1 MVVGFIVETFY
12 KGTLEI
18 GLMLGVMTPLEKDE
32 FELVVELVEL
42 VVLVVVII
50 GGTTTG
56 SKEPSST
63 TLIGLV

>member
-12 KGTLEI
+12 KGALEI
-18 GLMLGVMTPLEKDE
+18 GLMLGVVTLLEKDE
-32 FELVVELVEL
+32 FQLVELVEL
-42 VVLVVVII
+42 LVLVVVII